1 MRANRLRTVNGLRS
15 EGRRTIG
22 REAEEGWRRGSLL
35 RPATV
40 LLAVVLSTAPAAL
53 DAQSL
58 RGSLNAMRRQN
69 EQARAHD
76 YTFLRNSSHVTRF
89 VELGLL
95 VRLPG
100 NDDYRLHAVS
110 FPYAR
115 REVKTFV
122 ERLSSQFRRAC
133 GEVLTVT
140 SLTRPKS
147 RQPRNSSKL
156 SVHPTGMAVDLRR
169 PHSRACRAWLEDVL
183 LRLEAAGTLEATRER
198 RPPHYHVALYPNPYK
213 RYVAQL
219 EARKRTQVAQAPPS
233 VVRYRVRN
241 GDSLWEIAR
250 AYGTT
255 VARLREA
262 NKLRDSRI
270 YPGQRLHVP
279 VASSS

>member
-1 MRANRLRTVNGLRS
+1 M
-15 EGRRTIG
+15 
-22 REAEEGWRRGSLL
+22 RGSLL
-35 RPATV
+35 RAATV
-40 LLAVVLSTAPAAL
+40 LLATGLSTAPAVL

-58 RGSLNAMRRQN
+58 RGSSNAMRRQHN
-69 EQARAHD
+69 QAIAHD
-76 YTFLRNSSHVTRF
+76 YTFLRNSSHVMRF

-100 NDDYRLHAVS
+100 NDNYQLHAVS

-115 REVKTFV
+115 QEVKTFV
-122 ERLSSQFRRAC
+122 ERLSSQYRRAC

-147 RQPRNSSKL
+147 RQPRNSSRL

-169 PHSRACRAWLEDVL
+169 PYSRACRAWLEDVL
-183 LRLEAAGTLEATRER
+183 LQLEAAGTLEATRER
-198 RPPHYHVALYPNPYK
+198 RPPHYHIALYPSPYK

-270 YPGQRLHVP
+270 YPGQRLQVP

>member
-1 MRANRLRTVNGLRS
+1 MKASVLRATANGKAGVLRHGDRRARR
-15 EGRRTIG
+15 RRT
-22 REAEEGWRRGSLL
+22 A
-35 RPATV
+35 
-40 LLAVVLSTAPAAL
+40 LLATALSLAPAFLPQGL

-58 RGSLNAMRRQN
+58 RGSSNAMRQQHN
-69 EQARAHD
+69 QAIAHD
-76 YTFLRNSSHVTRF
+76 YTFLRNSAHVARF
-89 VELGLL
+89 VDLGLL

-100 NDDYRLHAVS
+100 NDNYQLHAVS

-115 REVKTFV
+115 QEVKTFV
-122 ERLSSQFRRAC
+122 ERLSSQYRRAC
-133 GEVLTVT
+133 GEILTVT

-147 RQPRNSSKL
+147 RQPRNSSRL

-169 PHSRACRAWLEDVL
+169 PHSRACRSWLEDVL
-183 LRLEAAGTLEATRER
+183 LQLEAAGTLEATRER
-198 RPPHYHVALYPNPYK
+198 RPPHYHIALYPNHYK

-219 EARKRTQVAQAPPS
+219 EARKKAGVQVAQAAPS
-233 VVRYRVRN
+233 VVRYQVRN

-262 NKLRDSRI
+262 NKLRSSRI
-270 YPGQRLHVP
+270 YPGQRLQVP

>member
-1 MRANRLRTVNGLRS
+1 MSVLRTTATGTTMTNELWSGD
-15 EGRRTIG
+15 RRT
-22 REAEEGWRRGSLL
+22 RR
-35 RPATV
+35 RRWTA
-40 LLAVVLSTAPAAL
+40 LLATALCSAPAVVPPAL

-58 RGSLNAMRRQN
+58 RGSSNSMRRQHN
-69 EQARAHD
+69 QAIAHD
-76 YTFLRNSSHVTRF
+76 FTFLRNSAHVTRF
-89 VELGLL
+89 VDMGLL

-100 NDDYRLHAVS
+100 NENYQLHAVS

-115 REVKTFV
+115 QEVKTFV
-122 ERLSSQFRRAC
+122 ERLSSQYRRAC

-147 RQPRNSSKL
+147 RQPRNSSRL

-169 PHSRACRAWLEDVL
+169 PYSRACRAWLEDVL
-183 LRLEAAGTLEATRER
+183 LHLEAGGTVEATRER
-198 RPPHYHVALYPNPYK
+198 RPPHYHIAVYPNQYK

-219 EARKRTQVAQAPPS
+219 EARRETQVAQAAPS

-241 GDSLWEIAR
+241 GDSLWGIAR

-255 VARLREA
+255 VDRLREA
-262 NKLRDSRI
+262 NKLRSSRI

>member
-1 MRANRLRTVNGLRS
+1 MRANGLRS
-15 EGRRTIG
+15 ERRRTTG
-22 REAEEGWRRGSLL
+22 REAVEGGRRSSLL

-40 LLAVVLSTAPAAL
+40 LLATVLSTAPAAL

-58 RGSLNAMRRQN
+58 RGSSNAMRRQHN
-69 EQARAHD
+69 QAIAHD
-76 YTFLRNSSHVTRF
+76 FTFLRNSAQVMRF
-89 VELGLL
+89 VDLGLL
-95 VRLPG
+95 VRLRG
-100 NDDYRLHAVS
+100 NDNYQLHAVS

-115 REVKTFV
+115 QEVKTFV

-169 PHSRACRAWLEDVL
+169 PYSRACRSWLEDVL
-183 LRLEAAGTLEATRER
+183 LQLEAGGTLEATRER
-198 RPPHYHVALYPNPYK
+198 RPPHYHIALYPSPYK
-213 RYVAQL
+213 RYVAQV
-219 EARKRTQVAQAPPS
+219 EARKRTRVAQAAPS
-233 VVRYRVRN
+233 VVRYQVRN

-262 NKLRDSRI
+262 NKLRGSRI